1 MIIQLRWYFWGCCRP
16 KMIIGSEQVGMPI
29 RSEKKMSRSVL
40 LGSYKVSVL
49 DADSLNHFH
58 LQKYR
63 CSNLSESLSALSP
76 ICTSRPTRLSF
87 FVYIQPE
94 LKSEQ
99 KDGNPKIN
107 ILVRKHDI
115 CFLPFPT
122 SNYNTL
128 TPKAKIFFHEQGPQV
143 NNKKCE

>member
-1 MIIQLRWYFWGCCRP
+1 M
-16 KMIIGSEQVGMPI
+16 
-29 RSEKKMSRSVL
+29 
-40 LGSYKVSVL
+40 VSVS

-63 CSNLSESLSALSP
+63 CSDLFESLSVLPP
-76 ICTSRPTRLSF
+76 ICTSRATRLSF
-87 FVYIQPE
+87 LLYIHPE

-122 SNYNTL
+122 SNYNMLTL
-128 TPKAKIFFHEQGPQV
+128 KVKIFNPEQGSQV
-143 NNKKCE
+143 NDKKCE

>member
-1 MIIQLRWYFWGCCRP
+1 MRCRFVQ
-16 KMIIGSEQVGMPI
+16 K
-29 RSEKKMSRSVL
+29 KKMSRSVL
-40 LGSYKVSVL
+40 LGGYKVSVL
-49 DADSLNHFH
+49 DVESLNHFH

-63 CSNLSESLSALSP
+63 CSDFSESLSALSP

-94 LKSEQ
+94 LKSKQ

-115 CFLPFPT
+115 CFLPLFT

-128 TPKAKIFFHEQGPQV
+128 TLKAKIFNLEQGAQV
-143 NNKKCE
+143 NKKKCE

>member
-1 MIIQLRWYFWGCCRP
+1 
-16 KMIIGSEQVGMPI
+16 MIIGSEQVGMPI

-63 CSNLSESLSALSP
+63 CGDLSESLSALSP